1 MVTCLNVN
9 PWVYFLLSTAADRK
23 AVIKNVSPGFK
34 SCSTPNWGTFVT
46 RFSEPQ
52 FLICK
57 MEMNYGLLHRVV
69 FRIKED
75 NLCKEW
81 GIVVGAS
88 QHSIYVGCWL
98 LFYCMYLSKLE
109 SNSECGHFSM
119 NARAFLMT
127 SDFQRPFSVPFSTHG
142 HEIRFHIVY
151 VHHLKNRTCLMV
163 KPNQKSWHS
172 PCEQTE
178 RKRQTAC
185 LSPSFSPLFFPFM
198 VKKARE
204 SA

>member
-1 MVTCLNVN
+1 MLEIFHHKKFCVALLLKECKGKEKGKNKAKPQILQKYRKEMVTCLNVN

-88 QHSIYVGCWL
+88 QHSIYVGC
-98 LFYCMYLSKLE
+98 
-109 SNSECGHFSM
+109 
-119 NARAFLMT
+119 
-127 SDFQRPFSVPFSTHG
+127 
-142 HEIRFHIVY
+142 
-151 VHHLKNRTCLMV
+151 
-163 KPNQKSWHS
+163 
-172 PCEQTE
+172 
-178 RKRQTAC
+178 
-185 LSPSFSPLFFPFM
+185 
-198 VKKARE
+198 
-204 SA
+204 